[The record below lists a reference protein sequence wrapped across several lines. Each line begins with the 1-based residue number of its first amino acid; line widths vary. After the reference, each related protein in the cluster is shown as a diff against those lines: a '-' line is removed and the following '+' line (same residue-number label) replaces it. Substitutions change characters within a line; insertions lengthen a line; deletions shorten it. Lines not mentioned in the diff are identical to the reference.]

1 MNKVYIYDGDFLSL
15 LNLIYYLIDKNI
27 KPSNIKDEDYTP
39 NLFEEVIKLNVS
51 NYNTIDKYAL
61 NFGYS
66 ILRIIYYVYLSNEEN
81 KELILYYF
89 CLNERKYKS
98 KIIYRRDLKCVSE
111 ALRISEYVS
120 HETHKYKGFVRFKE
134 LENKVLYAEIE
145 PVNNIL
151 FLVSQHFAKRLN
163 SEYFI
168 IKDVKRNIISIYDR
182 KEFTIVM
189 DDEFVLATDKLS
201 ESENLVVDL
210 WKVFYKTIGI
220 SERKNYRCRQ
230 NFMPKRYWK
239 YIVEVSEEL

>member
-1 MNKVYIYDGDFLSL
+1 MNKVYDYDGDFLSL

-27 KPSNIKDEDYTP
+27 RPSNIKDKDYNP
-39 NLFEEVIKLNVS
+39 NLFEDVIELNVL
-51 NYNTIDKYAL
+51 NYNSIKKYAL
-61 NFGYS
+61 NLGSS
-66 ILRIIYYVYLSNEEN
+66 ILRIIYYVYLSNDEN

-89 CLNERKYKS
+89 CLNEKKYKS

-151 FLVSQHFAKRLN
+151 FLISKHFSKRLN
-163 SEYFI
+163 SDYWI
-168 IKDVKRNIISIYDR
+168 IKDVRRNILSIYD
-182 KEFTIVM
+182 KKDFIIVM
-189 DDEFVLATDKLS
+189 DDEFILATDKVS
-201 ESENLVVDL
+201 DSENLVVDL

-220 SERKNYRCRQ
+220 SERKNDRCRR

-239 YIVEVSEEL
+239 YIVEVSDEL